1 MIQRFKSLLLFIL
14 IPFLTVAQTSITVED
29 AVQIALENNYQLK
42 QAANNLELAD
52 MEVMSAYTDFIPTL
66 NASFNGNQR
75 VGQQFDPS
83 SFTFGDLTIN
93 SMSGGLSSSVPI
105 FNGFRNI
112 HNLRRSETQRSF
124 QEEQLERLRQNIIF
138 TTASRF
144 LQVVLNQELLE
155 ISQRNLS
162 VSMQQLDRIEAQV
175 EVGARPTVDLLNQA
189 SVVANDE
196 LAVVQRENAL
206 TTSMAQLMR
215 VMQDDRGTNYQLIMP
230 ETDQLS
236 LIPMN
241 LDLNELVQMAL
252 QARSDL
258 KAQTLAIERAEYD
271 RALVR
276 ATLLPSINAS
286 FGINGSYSDQ
296 YRDPISREPLG
307 FSDQFFDRNVNRFI
321 GFNMQIP
328 IFNNL
333 NRRTNYQQAQINV
346 RNSRL
351 ELDNVRFQINE
362 EVRQAYNDY
371 ISIVQ
376 ELESTEKALTA
387 AERAYE
393 TEQQRYEVGAS
404 TLIELNQANANF
416 VLAQSNRIQA
426 VYNFV
431 FQEKVLDFFLGRL
444 TDTIEL

>member
-1 MIQRFKSLLLFIL
+1 MIQRFTSLLLFIL

>member
-1 MIQRFKSLLLFIL
+1 MIQRFTSLFLFIL
-14 IPFLTVAQTSITVED
+14 IPFLTVAQSSITVED

-112 HNLRRSETQRSF
+112 NNLRRAETQRSF
-124 QEEQLERLRQNIIF
+124 QEETLERLRQNIIF

-162 VSMQQLDRIEAQV
+162 VSMQQLERIEAQV

-215 VMQDDRGTNYQLIMP
+215 VMQDDQGTNYQLIMP
-230 ETDQLS
+230 ETEQLS
-236 LIPMN
+236 LIPMD

-271 RALVR
+271 RSIVR
-276 ATLLPSINAS
+276 ATLLPSINAN
-286 FGINGSYSDQ
+286 FGMNGSYSDQ

-307 FSDQFFDRNVNRFI
+307 FSEQFFDRNVNRFI
-321 GFNMQIP
+321 GFNVQIP

-333 NRRTNYQQAQINV
+333 NRRTNYQQAQINL

-387 AERAYE
+387 AERAYV

>member
-1 MIQRFKSLLLFIL
+1 MIQRITFTIFLFLLPVLSLGQI
-14 IPFLTVAQTSITVED
+14 SITVED
-29 AVQIALENNYQLK
+29 AVRIALDNNYQLK
-42 QAANNLELAD
+42 QAENNLDLAE
-52 MEVMSAYTDFIPTL
+52 MEVMSAYADFLPSI

-83 SFTFGDLTIN
+83 SFTFGDLTIY

-112 HNLRRSETQRSF
+112 NNLRRSETQRSF
-124 QEEQLERLRQNIIF
+124 QGEQLERLRQNIIF

-155 ISQRNLS
+155 ISRQNLS
-162 VSMQQLDRIEAQV
+162 VSMQQLQRIEAQV

-215 VMQDDRGTNYQLIMP
+215 VMQDDSGTNYILVMP
-230 ETDQLS
+230 ETDDLN
-236 LIPMN
+236 LIPVN
-241 LDLNELVQMAL
+241 LELNALIEMAL
-252 QARSDL
+252 QSRSDL
-258 KAQTLAIERAEYD
+258 RAQMLAIERAEYD
-271 RALVR
+271 RSIVR

-296 YRDPISREPLG
+296 YRDPITREPLG

-321 GFNMQIP
+321 GFNVQIP
-328 IFNNL
+328 LFNNL
-333 NRRTNYQQAQINV
+333 NRRTSYQQAQISLK
-346 RNSRL
+346 NSRL

-376 ELESTEKALTA
+376 QLESTERALAA

-393 TEQQRYEVGAS
+393 TERQRYEVGAS

-416 VLAQSNRIQA
+416 VQAQSNRIQA

-444 TDTIEL
+444 TDQIEL

>member
-1 MIQRFKSLLLFIL
+1 MIQRFTSLLLFIL

-93 SMSGGLSSSVPI
+93 SMSGGLSSSMPI

>member
-1 MIQRFKSLLLFIL
+1 MIQRIIITIFLFLLPVLSLG
-14 IPFLTVAQTSITVED
+14 QMSITVED
-29 AVQIALENNYQLK
+29 AVRIALDNNYQLK
-42 QAANNLELAD
+42 QAKNNLDLAET
-52 MEVMSAYTDFIPTL
+52 EVMSAYADFLPSI

-83 SFTFGDLTIN
+83 SFTFGDLTIY

-112 HNLRRSETQRSF
+112 NNLRRSETQRSF
-124 QEEQLERLRQNIIF
+124 QGEQLDRLRQNIIF

-155 ISQRNLS
+155 ISRQNLS
-162 VSMQQLDRIEAQV
+162 VSMQQLQRIEAQV

-215 VMQDDRGTNYQLIMP
+215 VMQDDSGTNYILVMP
-230 ETDQLS
+230 ETDDLN
-236 LIPMN
+236 LIPVN
-241 LDLNELVQMAL
+241 LELNALIEMAL
-252 QARSDL
+252 QSRSDL
-258 KAQTLAIERAEYD
+258 RAQMLAIERAEYD
-271 RALVR
+271 RSIVR

-296 YRDPISREPLG
+296 YRDPITREPLG

-321 GFNMQIP
+321 GFNVQIP
-328 IFNNL
+328 LFNNL
-333 NRRTNYQQAQINV
+333 NRRTSYQQAQISLK
-346 RNSRL
+346 NSRL
-351 ELDNVRFQINE
+351 ELDNVRLQINE

-376 ELESTEKALTA
+376 QLESTERALAA

-393 TEQQRYEVGAS
+393 TERQRYEVGAS

-416 VLAQSNRIQA
+416 VQAQSNRIQA

-444 TDTIEL
+444 TDQIEL